1 MRRIRRLLVGVSA
14 LALLAL
20 PAHPALAGP
29 PNNQAC
35 LGNDF
40 SGYAQGGSSFGA
52 FVSGIASSTQGVG
65 TEIQAHL
72 AGQVPDSVI
81 PNSCNNPPA

>member
-1 MRRIRRLLVGVSA
+1 MRRMRRVLVGVFA
-14 LALLAL
+14 VAVLAL
-20 PAHPALAGP
+20 PAQPAFAGP
-29 PNNQAC
+29 PNDQAC

-72 AGQVPDSVI
+72 AGQIPDSVI